1 MRLSGKVVL
10 VTGGGT
16 GIGRAIA
23 LAFAREGAAVAVN
36 YSRSREAAEAVVAEI
51 ARAAGGGGVA
61 LQADVAHDATA
72 RGLVRT
78 TVEKLGHLDILVNN
92 AGWTQRVPHDD
103 LEGLTEAIWDQ
114 ALAVNL
120 KAPFFCVRAAVPA
133 MRQRGGGCVINVG
146 TVAASTGAGSSIAYA
161 ASKAGLTTMTRS
173 LARALAPTIRVN
185 AVAPGYV
192 DTGFGNAPETLKEK
206 VRQSTPLKR
215 VATVEDVAA
224 AALYLA
230 TDVALTGQV
239 IMVDGG
245 LTALGAGA

>member
-1 MRLSGKVVL
+1 MRLSGKAAL

-23 LAFAREGAAVAVN
+23 LALAREGAAVAVN
-36 YSRSREAAEAVVAEI
+36 YSRSRAAAEAVVAEI
-51 ARAAGGGGVA
+51 ARAGGGAVA
-61 LQADVAHDATA
+61 LQADVAHDAEA
-72 RGLVRT
+72 RRLVQAS
-78 TVEKLGHLDILVNN
+78 VEKLGHLDILVNN

-103 LEGLTEAIWDQ
+103 LEGLTEAIWDR
-114 ALAVNL
+114 ALGVNL
-120 KAPFFCVRAAVPA
+120 KGPFFCVRAAVPA
-133 MRQRGGGCVINVG
+133 MRERGGGCVINIG
-146 TVAASTGAGSSIAYA
+146 TVAAFTGAGSSIAYA

-192 DTGFGNAPETLKEK
+192 DTGFGNWPERLKEK
-206 VRQSTPLKR
+206 VQQTTPLKR
-215 VATVEDVAA
+215 LATVEDVAA

-239 IMVDGG
+239 IVVDGG
-245 LTALGAGA
+245 LTTLGAGA

>member
-1 MRLSGKVVL
+1 MRLSGKAVL

-36 YSRSREAAEAVVAEI
+36 YSRSREAAEGVVAAI
-51 ARAAGGGGVA
+51 ARDGGSAVA
-61 LQADVAHDATA
+61 LQADVARDAAA
-72 RGLVRT
+72 RGLVRAAA
-78 TVEKLGHLDILVNN
+78 EKLGHLDILVNN

-103 LEGLTEAIWDQ
+103 LEALTEAIWDR
-114 ALAVNL
+114 ALGVNL

-133 MRQRGGGCVINVG
+133 MRQRGGGGVINIG
-146 TVAASTGAGSSIAYA
+146 TVAAFTGAGSSIAYA

-192 DTGFGNAPETLKEK
+192 DTGFGNAPEALKEK
-206 VRQSTPLKR
+206 VRQGTPLKR

-239 IMVDGG
+239 IVVDGG

>member
-1 MRLSGKVVL
+1 MRLSGKAAL

-23 LAFAREGAAVAVN
+23 LALAREGAAVAVN

-51 ARAAGGGGVA
+51 AASGGGAVA
-61 LQADVAHDATA
+61 LQADVAHDAEA
-72 RGLVRT
+72 RGLVQAS
-78 TVEKLGHLDILVNN
+78 VEKLGHLDILVNN

-103 LEGLTEAIWDQ
+103 LEGLTETIWDRS
-114 ALAVNL
+114 LGVNL
-120 KAPFFCVRAAVPA
+120 KGPFYCVRAAVPA
-133 MRQRGGGCVINVG
+133 MRQRGGGCVINIG
-146 TVAASTGAGSSIAYA
+146 TVAAFTGAGSSIAYA

-192 DTGFGNAPETLKEK
+192 WTGFGNWPESLKEK
-206 VRQSTPLKR
+206 VQQTTPLKR

-239 IMVDGG
+239 IVVDGG
-245 LTALGAGA
+245 LTTLGAGA